1 MSKKDLL
8 GSSASFSSARRPSE
22 RSERGRA
29 KALAQG
35 DIPAYELVK
44 LQLDEVSPTPL
55 NPRRN
60 FGTEAERTRFGEE
73 LRVAQVTACVAVTR
87 SAYLALWPAH
97 EATVGKAHHILV
109 NGERRYRSARHV
121 GLESLDFVVRDDLA
135 KTREDFVHYLLAEN
149 LDREDFDVIER
160 ARGVA
165 QLVAI
170 CAEEKEFG
178 SKSRAAERLGKSPS
192 WITHQLVLLE
202 LPDDIQAMLSSGDMP
217 ERDGRALAR
226 ALRDDPT
233 LGPQALLALL
243 KSSKERETRA
253 KEEQQAIL
261 RAAAQPESEPLPR
274 TQPSV
279 VLPAPSPG
287 LDQLAPATA
296 EPLTAVKGSPPPAP
310 VSAPNSPVSNPAP
323 EPEPDTTRSSAPI
336 PAPALETQLP
346 HTEPSHT
353 APQTASSLPAEDE
366 PTPEDSDDNGFLV
379 DLRRM
384 PRMPW
389 HDGSAV
395 ADLVFEKME
404 KSQRSVLLERLLEDH
419 SNS

>member
-44 LQLDEVSPTPL
+44 LHLDEVAPTPL

-60 FGTEAERTRFGEE
+60 FGTDEERTRFGEE

-87 SAYLALWPAH
+87 SAYLALWPTH
-97 EATVGKAHHILV
+97 EEHIGASHHVLV

-121 GLESLDFVVRDDLA
+121 GLESLDFVIRDDLA

-192 WITHQLVLLE
+192 WVTHQLALLE
-202 LPDDIQAMLSSGDMP
+202 LPDAIQAMLSSGDMP
-217 ERDGRALAR
+217 ERDGRTLAR
-226 ALRDDPT
+226 ALRDQPT
-233 LGPQALLALL
+233 LGPAGLLALL
-243 KSSKERETRA
+243 KSNKEQESRTRQ
-253 KEEQQAIL
+253 EQQAIL
-261 RAAAQPESEPLPR
+261 RAAAQPEVETLPR
-274 TQPSV
+274 AQPPV
-279 VLPAPSPG
+279 VLPSPSPG
-287 LDQLAPATA
+287 ADQLTPTAA
-296 EPLTAVKGSPPPAP
+296 EPLTAVKTSPAP
-310 VSAPNSPVSNPAP
+310 PSAPTAPKTHETPTPSPATEPPGPQADTSPTPPQPTPSAPAIEEEAAP
-323 EPEPDTTRSSAPI
+323 ET
-336 PAPALETQLP
+336 
-346 HTEPSHT
+346 
-353 APQTASSLPAEDE
+353 
-366 PTPEDSDDNGFLV
+366 SDANDFLV

-384 PRMPW
+384 PRVPW

-395 ADLVFEKME
+395 ADLVFEKMDE
-404 KSQRSVLLERLLEDH
+404 NQRTVLLERLLEAH
-419 SNS
+419 A

>member
-8 GSSASFSSARRPSE
+8 GSGASFSSARRPSE

-44 LQLDEVSPTPL
+44 HRLDEVSPTPL

-60 FGTEAERTRFGEE
+60 FGSDQELTRFGEE
-73 LRVAQVTACVAVTR
+73 LRQAQLAACVTVSR
-87 SAYLALWPAH
+87 GAYLALWPEH
-97 EATVGKAHHILV
+97 ESLIGPAEFILI

-135 KTREDFVHYLLAEN
+135 KTREDFVDYLLAEN

-192 WITHQLVLLE
+192 WVTHQLVLLE
-202 LPDDIQAMLSSGDMP
+202 LPDQIQAMLSSGDMP
-217 ERDGRALAR
+217 ERDGRTLAR
-226 ALRDDPT
+226 ALKDDPS
-233 LGPQALLALL
+233 LGPATLLELL
-243 KSSKERETRA
+243 KSTKEQETRA
-253 KEEQQAIL
+253 KEEQQAVL
-261 RAAAQPESEPLPR
+261 RAAAQPVAEPLPR
-274 TQPSV
+274 PQAPV
-279 VLPAPSPG
+279 VLPSPSPG
-287 LDQLAPATA
+287 MDQLAPAGP
-296 EPLTAVKGSPPPAP
+296 EPLTAVKSSAAPLPTPDAPRAGHAPAP
-310 VSAPNSPVSNPAP
+310 VAIESASPATTQPMEADRPAP
-323 EPEPDTTRSSAPI
+323 VNELHSPPAAAPV
-336 PAPALETQLP
+336 PA
-346 HTEPSHT
+346 
-353 APQTASSLPAEDE
+353 AEDE
-366 PTPEDSDDNGFLV
+366 EAPGDAGDDVHLV
-379 DLRRM
+379 DILKI
-384 PRMPW
+384 PRVPW

-395 ADLVFEKME
+395 AELVFVKMD
-404 KSQRSVLLERLLEDH
+404 KSQRTVLLEKLLEAHAED
-419 SNS
+419 